1 MKKYIYKKEQGIT
14 LIALVITIIVLLI
27 LAGVAIAMLS
37 GENGILKKAAEAKI
51 ETEQAQKEEETTLK
65 DMELATYFSTENMRY
80 RCSNGYMTGF
90 NWWEDE
96 TVEKVE
102 KKLEPL
108 GYKINMK
115 YSVDEKKDISI
126 ENKSSELIATGM
138 LVEDKNG
145 EPVARTVIFS
155 DLNCDGDCT
164 NDDYLKFVRAMY
176 NPSDLEDFVKV
187 AMDMNCDGKIEAK
200 DYKLSID
207 YILDKI
213 DISQSQYAPN
223 PNKMILDMDSCIRY
237 RYIENVKENDVYSIE
252 SNEEQQI
259 YNFKI
264 KTSEAVKVEDLLK
277 ILSYQGQDSIIKRN
291 GQEVATTENVQNN
304 DEVIY
309 VHDGKETY
317 IGKIIIE

>member
-1 MKKYIYKKEQGIT
+1 MKRNKGVT

-37 GENGILKKAAEAKI
+37 GENGILKKAAEAKT

-155 DLNCDGDCT
+155 DLNCNGDCEPS
-164 NDDYLKFVRAMY
+164 DYNKFVRAVY
-176 NPSDLEDFVKV
+176 SQSDLEDFIKV
-187 AMDMNCDGKIEAK
+187 AMDMNCDGKIDVK
-200 DYKLSID
+200 DLKLTKD
-207 YILDKI
+207 YILEKVEV
-213 DISQSQYAPN
+213 SQSQYASN

-237 RYIENVKENDVYSIE
+237 RYVKDVKENNIYSLE

-277 ILSYQGQDSIIKRN
+277 VLSYQGQDSIIKRN

-309 VHDGKETY
+309 INDGKEIY